1 MKIRGLRGRIAV
13 TTSVAVTLLVAF
25 AMIGGTG
32 LAGGPG
38 SGKSQYAP
46 GYANG
51 QKITICHK
59 GKTIRVALVSWK
71 GHEKHGDTK
80 DACATAAAT
89 AGKKAKKHGT
99 ETTTSTSTPTS
110 KRKSNGKAK
119 GKST

>member
-1 MKIRGLRGRIAV
+1 M
-13 TTSVAVTLLVAF
+13 SLVAF
-25 AMIGGTG
+25 AAIGGTG

-71 GHEKHGDTK
+71 AHEKHGDTK
-80 DACATAAAT
+80 GACVTAAAT
-89 AGKKAKKHGT
+89 AAKKGKKKSST
-99 ETTTSTSTPTS
+99 ETTTSTSTSPSTG
-110 KRKSNGKAK
+110 KSNGKAK
-119 GKST
+119 GKSK